1 MNGIGRRGL
10 GALAAGAVAGPALLA
25 GSARQAAAQRN
36 ADMLRVVFRDA
47 VPNIDPYFNSQRTG
61 LILGHQ
67 AWDGLVH
74 RDPESFRIVPA
85 LATAWNW
92 VNTTTLDFELRRGVK
107 FHDGSDF

>member
-1 MNGIGRRGL
+1 MAIGRRTL
-10 GALAAGAVAGPALLA
+10 GKGMAAAGLALPAIA
-25 GSARQAAAQRN
+25 PRRADAQRN

-85 LATAWNW
+85 SPPRGAGWT
-92 VNTTTLDFELRRGVK
+92 RRR
-107 FHDGSDF
+107 SISSCAAA